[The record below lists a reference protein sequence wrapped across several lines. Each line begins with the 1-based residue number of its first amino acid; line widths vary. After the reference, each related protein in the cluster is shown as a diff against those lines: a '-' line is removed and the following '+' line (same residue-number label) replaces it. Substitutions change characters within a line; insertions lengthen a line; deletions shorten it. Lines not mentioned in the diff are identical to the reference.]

1 MVASTR
7 KFSVM
12 PNASV
17 RKVLKSTRIKKIRRL
32 QYAALCYRLN
42 GGKVQILMITSHS
55 GHRWTIPKD
64 WPIRGRKPE
73 ETAAQEAWEEAGVKG
88 KARDNCIGGFS
99 YRKRSN
105 PQPHFALVFPIKVK
119 KLDKRFPERGE
130 RKRRWM
136 SREKAASVVKEKELA
151 QLLRRFDPAALGR

>member
-1 MVASTR
+1 MVAPTR

-55 GHRWTIPKD
+55 GHRWTIPKG

-136 SREKAASVVKEKELA
+136 SREKAASVIKEKELA

>member
-1 MVASTR
+1 MVAPTR

-55 GHRWTIPKD
+55 GHRWTIPKG
-64 WPIRGRKPE
+64 WPIRGLSL
-73 ETAAQEAWEEAGVKG
+73 
-88 KARDNCIGGFS
+88 I
-99 YRKRSN
+99 
-105 PQPHFALVFPIKVK
+105 HI
-119 KLDKRFPERGE
+119 
-130 RKRRWM
+130 
-136 SREKAASVVKEKELA
+136 
-151 QLLRRFDPAALGR
+151 